1 MPEGHN
7 ERGEGEAA
15 RSADESHGR
24 QAAHA
29 DAGLGTNGDDG
40 PRAVDTDART
50 DARVAR
56 LERVFAELSAR
67 LASVEQ
73 HLAAPRAQPQTE
85 ARPFNQG
92 EGARPSPPRAARSQT
107 ARPQPDAGPPPPH
120 AAPGGATAEAGEAGA
135 AAAGARAR
143 EEEFP
148 FGPRGAREREARAG
162 EPGDFTR
169 QFEEAWRAGEAEEQK
184 AKRARADFETIV
196 GGSLAKWL
204 GIVAGVLGVGFFLK
218 YAFESQWIGARGR
231 VAAGAAVGLGLIA
244 LAERLRRRGYRSYPN
259 VLTGGGI
266 LILYLSVYAARVFY
280 ELVGLAPA
288 FALMAAVTA
297 AAVLLSVRY
306 DAIAIAVLALLG
318 GFATPVLLST
328 GVDNQIGLFTYV
340 FALDAGV
347 LALAYFKRW
356 RALNHISFWL
366 TALTFAGWLA
376 RFYEPWKLGRTVFFL
391 TLFFLVFSALAVVHN
406 VLARRRARW
415 ADVSLIIP
423 NATLYFAASY
433 ALLDGGGYGRA
444 LGTFALVVSSF
455 YVVLFYVARTRHRED
470 RLLALSY
477 VGAAVTFF
485 TLAVSIQLDLHWVTI
500 GWAVEALMLVWV
512 GLRAGE
518 RGARLA
524 AAAVFAL
531 AGLHWLA
538 VDAAEFAAYR
548 APEVFVPFANRRAA
562 SAAALVAA
570 LCGATWLYR
579 REGRRAEK
587 AERDVLSALYALA
600 AAGLALVALSADVN
614 DYYLRAMRLAAGG
627 GGREEAAR
635 LDNTRLFALSALWTL
650 YGAGLWA
657 AGYARRVQFLR
668 FAAFALLGVTAL
680 KLVALDASYFDAPW
694 HRALAN
700 QTFAAFAL
708 FVFVLWYVART
719 YARAGAGVDEAER
732 RGALTALT
740 VVGNLLAV
748 AALSLE
754 AVGYF
759 DKQIAAAAEAG
770 GERLRDLRLA
780 AQLSLSLVWAVY
792 GGALLALGH
801 ARGNRVLRLMALALL
816 GAATVKV
823 FFFDL
828 SELERFYRIVSFIA
842 LGAILLG
849 VSFLYQQRQRAAG
862 AEGD

>member
-1 MPEGHN
+1 MT
-7 ERGEGEAA
+7 
-15 RSADESHGR
+15 DES
-24 QAAHA
+24 
-29 DAGLGTNGDDG
+29 
-40 PRAVDTDART
+40 P
-50 DARVAR
+50 
-56 LERVFAELSAR
+56 
-67 LASVEQ
+67 
-73 HLAAPRAQPQTE
+73 
-85 ARPFNQG
+85 
-92 EGARPSPPRAARSQT
+92 
-107 ARPQPDAGPPPPH
+107 
-120 AAPGGATAEAGEAGA
+120 A
-135 AAAGARAR
+135 AA
-143 EEEFP
+143 
-148 FGPRGAREREARAG
+148 RGARR
-162 EPGDFTR
+162 
-169 QFEEAWRAGEAEEQK
+169 
-184 AKRARADFETIV
+184 DFETIV

-218 YAFESQWIGARGR
+218 YAFDSQWIGARGR
-231 VAAGAAVGLGLIA
+231 VLIGAAVGAGLIA

-280 ELVGLAPA
+280 ELVGLTPA
-288 FALMAAVTA
+288 FALMAAVTT

-306 DAIAIAVLALLG
+306 DAIAVAVLALLG

-328 GVDNQIGLFTYV
+328 SVDNQIGLFTYV

-366 TALTFAGWLA
+366 TALTFLGWLVS
-376 RFYEPWKLGRTVFFL
+376 FYEPWKLWRTLFFL
-391 TLFFLVFSALAVVHN
+391 TLFFLVFSALALVHN
-406 VLARRRARW
+406 VLARRPARW
-415 ADVSLIIP
+415 ADVSLFIP

-433 ALLDGGGYGRA
+433 ALLDEGGYGRA
-444 LGTFALVVSSF
+444 LGAFALVVSSF
-455 YVVLFYVARTRHRED
+455 YVLLFYAARTRHRED

-485 TLAVSIQLDLHWVTI
+485 TLAVSIQLDLQWVTT
-500 GWAVEALMLVWV
+500 GWAVEALMLTWV
-512 GLRAGE
+512 GLRAEE
-518 RGARLA
+518 RGARYA
-524 AAAVFAL
+524 GVAVFAV
-531 AGLHWLA
+531 AGLHWLV
-538 VDAAEFAAYR
+538 VDAVEFAAYR
-548 APEVFVPFANRRAA
+548 TPGAFVPFLNGRAA

-570 LCGATWLYR
+570 LFGATWLYR
-579 REGRRAEK
+579 REGRKVEP
-587 AERDVLSALYALA
+587 AERDALSVLFVLA

-614 DYYLRAMRLAAGG
+614 DYYLRAMRDAAGDADA
-627 GGREEAAR
+627 RAR
-635 LDNTRLFALSALWTL
+635 LDNARLFALSALWTL

-680 KLVALDASYFDAPW
+680 KLVVIDAAYFDAAW

-708 FVFVLWYVART
+708 LVFALWYVART
-719 YARAGAGVDEAER
+719 YARARAGTDERER
-732 RGALTALT
+732 RAAFPALT

-748 AALSLE
+748 TALSLE

-759 DKQIAAAAEAG
+759 DKQLAAAAGNGG
-770 GERLRDLRLA
+770 GEGLRDLRLA

-801 ARGNRVLRLMALALL
+801 ARGLRVLRLMALALL

-849 VSFLYQQRQRAAG
+849 VSFLYQQQQQRAARV
-862 AEGD
+862 EGD